1 MAAERQFLEHGFGP
15 FYRSDSRLLILGS
28 FPSVKSREAAFFYGH
43 PQNRFWRILAAVFS
57 DALPVSLEEK
67 SAFLARHQ
75 IALYDVIERC
85 SIVGSADNS
94 IADVVPADLRPILT
108 GSRVG
113 ENIFTNGSLAY
124 SLYMK
129 HIFPMLGIPAVR
141 LPSSSPANAA
151 WTLQRLTE
159 AWAEALWRQGGAI

>member
-75 IALYDVIERC
+75 IALYDVIA
-85 SIVGSADNS
+85 SY
-94 IADVVPADLRPILT
+94 
-108 GSRVG
+108 
-113 ENIFTNGSLAY
+113 IFTNGSLAY